1 MTAEPGLTIDLNAD
15 LGEAADPA
23 GRGVE
28 DALIGLVTSV
38 NIACGGHA
46 GDDDTMRRVMDR
58 AAALGCAVGA
68 HPSYPDRAGFGRVRV
83 VMASAELTD
92 SLGEQVGR
100 LERLARAAGVTVR
113 HVKPHG
119 ALYHDCSESEAVARA
134 VLEAAM
140 QVRERP
146 VLVGAAGSAA
156 LAWWSRWGAATLGEG
171 FVDRRYGVDGRLRP
185 RSEAGALIGVPEEAG
200 HQAVEIALRGRAVAA
215 DGSWVAVP
223 ARTLGVHADSPSA
236 VGIVRQVR
244 ADLEAAGVRVGR
256 VDRKDD

>member
-1 MTAEPGLTIDLNAD
+1 MTAEPGFTIDLNAD

-28 DALIGLVTSV
+28 DALIGLVSSV

-68 HPSYPDRAGFGRVRV
+68 HPSYPDRAGFGRKRM
-83 VMASAELTD
+83 VMSASDLTD
-92 SLGEQVGR
+92 SLAEQIGR
-100 LERLARAAGVTVR
+100 LERLARAAGVAVT

-119 ALYHDCSESEAVARA
+119 ALYHDCGDSEAIARA
-134 VLEAAM
+134 VLDAA
-140 QVRERP
+140 VRVLQRP
-146 VLVGAAGSAA
+146 VLVGAAGSAV
-156 LAWWSRWGAATLGEG
+156 LAWWSRWGGATVGEG

-185 RSEAGALIGVPEEAG
+185 RSEVGALIGTPEEAG
-200 HQAVEIALRGRAVAA
+200 RQAVEIASRGRAVTA

-223 ARTLGVHADSPSA
+223 ARTLCVHADSLGA
-236 VGIVRQVR
+236 VEIVRRVL
-244 ADLEAAGVRVGR
+244 ADLEVAGVRVGR
-256 VDRKDD
+256 VDRTHN